1 MTHTFALVRNTA
13 ATSTCGTPRFTMLAQ
28 GASCAV
34 TVQFTPLTA
43 EAAGTKTATL
53 SVADSAGT
61 QSATLTGTAN

>member
-1 MTHTFALVRNTA
+1 MTHLRSGPEHSCYVHLRYA
-13 ATSTCGTPRFTMLAQ
+13 PFTMLAQ

-43 EAAGTKTATL
+43 EAAATKTATL